1 MGASSRV
8 NTFYDVPMW
17 QSVDARRWALQRC
30 SQCRTFRYPPSPVC
44 ANCQSLESEWVPLK
58 GTGTILSWTVFHK
71 KYFDDHPPPYNCI
84 AVRLDEGPIIVT
96 NLSGRPPTGDWIG
109 QRVRLV
115 YEQVNGAVL
124 PRAELDSAAA

>member
-1 MGASSRV
+1 MGASARV

-17 QSVDARRWALQRC
+17 QSIDARRWALQRC
-30 SQCRTFRYPPSPVC
+30 SHCQMFRYPPSPVC
-44 ANCQSLESEWVPLK
+44 ASCQSLASEWVPLK

-71 KYFDDHPPPYNCI
+71 QYFDDHPAPYNCI

-96 NLSGRPPTGDWIG
+96 NLSGRLPGSDWIG

-124 PRAELDSAAA
+124 PRAELDSAPP